1 MIEKP
6 ELTEREAEERIK
18 GMGRTATVVVHDD
31 GFVTATAIFANRSEG
46 QRIQNEVDGLLQNV
60 QHQYRIVKKRKGTTA
75 RWR

>member
-18 GMGRTATVVVHDD
+18 GMGRTVTVVVHDN
-31 GFVTATAIFANRSEG
+31 GLVTATAILADPSEG
-46 QRIQNEVDGLLQNV
+46 QRIQNEVDGLLQNI
-60 QHQYRIVKKRKGTTA
+60 QQQYLIVKKRKTA